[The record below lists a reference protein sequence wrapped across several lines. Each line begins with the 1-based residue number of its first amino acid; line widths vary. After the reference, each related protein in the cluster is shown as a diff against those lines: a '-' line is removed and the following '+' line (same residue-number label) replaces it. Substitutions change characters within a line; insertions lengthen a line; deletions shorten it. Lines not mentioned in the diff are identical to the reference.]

1 MGVQLSAFSRQV
13 VLGRGGVDQED
24 GGQKGGEVPPSPRT
38 VPDAQCPQRACFFL
52 SCSAPKPTM
61 INFLLLID
69 TALKEHASPSPC
81 VFRHGDVGG
90 TESIKGRRA
99 GLVLHVTVGFCSVL
113 SPVPFQWGCCEPA
126 GYVTSYRGSYLKL

>member
-1 MGVQLSAFSRQV
+1 MEVQLSAFSRQV

-52 SCSAPKPTM
+52 SCSAPKLTM

-69 TALKEHASPSPC
+69 ILLNIHPSIITSQQNLLCVSFTEEAPHAL
-81 VFRHGDVGG
+81 
-90 TESIKGRRA
+90 I
-99 GLVLHVTVGFCSVL
+99 
-113 SPVPFQWGCCEPA
+113 
-126 GYVTSYRGSYLKL
+126 SY

>member
-13 VLGRGGVDQED
+13 VLGRGGVDQEN

-38 VPDAQCPQRACFFL
+38 VPNAHCPQRACFFL
-52 SCSAPKPTM
+52 SCSPPKLTM

-81 VFRHGDVGG
+81 CVFRHSDVGG
-90 TESIKGRRA
+90 TESIKGKKSRA
-99 GLVLHVTVGFCSVL
+99 CPPCHSRLLLRAVPGSVPMGLL
-113 SPVPFQWGCCEPA
+113 
-126 GYVTSYRGSYLKL
+126 